1 MLFSVIT
8 PTFNRRDVVRRAID
22 SGLQFARAVG
32 DSEIVIVDDASTDGT
47 VDMLRSH
54 YASELDKGLIRLAA
68 RETNVGSAAAKSDG
82 ARHATGD
89 WLIFL
94 DSDDELLPE
103 AAATMRNFITAHSQV
118 EVFFFRCC
126 NEAGHLIGPPMQPQ
140 PLSLRHLLAVGT
152 PGECLP
158 VISRA
163 AFLTSPADNDPLGY
177 EFQTTLRIVRAF
189 GPAMLSDAVTRRYY
203 TSYYD
208 RLVSRS
214 GNIKRAKIH
223 VVGLRR
229 TLVEFGAMMP
239 WRKRMGIVVRLLC
252 YSLIALFTP
261 SNPPVAK
268 HQPARAPQRR
278 P

>member
-22 SGLQFARAVG
+22 SGLQFVRAVG
-32 DSEIVIVDDASTDGT
+32 SGEVVVIDDASRDGT
-47 VDMLRSH
+47 VNMLRKE
-54 YASELDKGLIRLAA
+54 YAQELGDGLMRLIV
-68 RETNVGSAAAKSDG
+68 RQQNGGSTVAKSDG
-82 ARHATGD
+82 ARNAGGD

-94 DSDDELLPE
+94 DSDDQLLPE
-103 AAATMRNFITAHSQV
+103 AAAAMHNFITAHPQV

-203 TSYYD
+203 TSHHD

-239 WRKRMGIVVRLLC
+239 WCKRMGIVVRLLC

-268 HQPARAPQRR
+268 HPPARAPQRR